1 MTSIQSTPIEPL
13 LKLPFTSPFSFFFFQ
28 KLVKQSNSALQT
40 VLFMKEVRVP
50 HMASVLKYTWL
61 LPRLL
66 KMYCGCL
73 YMQE

>member
-1 MTSIQSTPIEPL
+1 MTSIQTTTTEPL
-13 LKLPFTSPFSFFFFQ
+13 PKHPCTTPSSSFP
-28 KLVKQSNSALQT
+28 KRVKQTHGALQT

-50 HMASVLKYTWL
+50 HMASALKYTQL
-61 LPRLL
+61 LLRLL